1 MMIELFSTFRL
12 TPIINSSVNLQIHKY
27 YYIAIIPSTILITAQ
42 NSQKTTTEHEVES
55 QVIKGVGLIKL

>member
-1 MMIELFSTFRL
+1 MMIELFSIFRL

-27 YYIAIIPSTILITAQ
+27 CYIAIIPCTIQITAQ
-42 NSQKTTTEHEVES
+42 NSHKTTTEHEVES